1 MIDGFL
7 SRLFVGDSKFLAGN
21 PGTDQHSNNNLKKKI
36 KAILKSLDTLN
47 PLGLVSESPE
57 LEINIITNSFPTA
70 QN

>member
-1 MIDGFL
+1 MGSCPACL
-7 SRLFVGDSKFLAGN
+7 W
-21 PGTDQHSNNNLKKKI
+21 GTANFWRETQGLINIVIIIKKKKI